1 MLIHSVKAFN
11 KNTLSMIKILRTLR
25 IQGYFHNTIRNIY
38 HRHTANLM
46 LDGEGMKAYSLWPGT
61 G

>member
-1 MLIHSVKAFN
+1 
-11 KNTLSMIKILRTLR
+11 MIKILRTLR